1 MNTDQIEYFIE
12 LSNAE
17 NITKAA
23 ENLFISQQGLS
34 SAMVRLEKELEIK
47 LFRRTQNGITLTAEG
62 IYFREQALKIAEIVS
77 ECRNNLHNK
86 NKKKKLKI
94 SSSYGVVEAIGGE
107 LLCELENYIHDA
119 SCDFIEY
126 PGMECEKHVDEGTSE
141 IGFAI
146 GPINSKKFN
155 SIYLFKKDLS
165 FICHKSHPLAKF
177 DSIDVSKL
185 KNEKMICFNN
195 NFKLRQIFNSMC
207 CKSGFKPSIGL
218 EVGELA
224 LISKMVENNLGIGFT
239 FTDSCNNISPA
250 IKTVKSS
257 DPSFVWAVHLIY
269 KKDAELSKSAQKFIS
284 FFENKYMVHA

>member
-12 LSNAE
+12 LSNTE

-62 IYFREQALKIAEIVS
+62 LYFREQALKIAEIVC
-77 ECRNNLHNK
+77 ECRNNLQSK
-86 NKKKKLKI
+86 NDKKKKLKI

-107 LLCELENYIHDA
+107 MLCELEKYIQDA

-126 PGMECEKHVDEGTSE
+126 PGMECEKHVDEGMSE

-155 SIYLFKKDLS
+155 SIYLFKRDLN
-165 FICHKSHPLAKF
+165 FICHKSHPLAKH

-207 CKSGFKPSIGL
+207 SKSGFKPLIAL

-224 LISKMVENNLGIGFT
+224 LISKMVENNLGVGFT
-239 FTDSCNNISPA
+239 FSDSCNNISSE
-250 IKTVKSS
+250 IKAVKSS

-269 KKDAELSKSAQKFIS
+269 KKEVDLSKSAKKFIT
-284 FFENKYMVHA
+284 FFENKYM